1 MVWPLLVGRSMQ
13 IVLQL
18 LRRRRPLVFLAV
30 VFLIVGVLD
39 RCALADEDV
48 KEDRTETDRYAPL
61 DRRRVAAW
69 DHFEVSMGFLAG
81 QRTYTNTPFSL
92 SSGST
97 EGANGL
103 VSPFQ
108 ATPYDRVNAFGLRW
122 DARLVVSYVRMTVG
136 YDQPF
141 MALRLGDGQ
150 ATYPVGGAL
159 RDVQVRSIQSHDLRF
174 GIGGEYPIGPLAPFV
189 DIIGSVHWVGTTLA
203 IDGASHDYSAVT
215 FGFAAR
221 GGFRLHVRKWFFA
234 SASGEV
240 GLVGDE
246 RWGAELAVGFSI

>member
-1 MVWPLLVGRSMQ
+1 MTA
-13 IVLQL
+13 I
-18 LRRRRPLVFLAV
+18 LRRVRPLFFIVFAFLA
-30 VFLIVGVLD
+30 FESI
-39 RCALADEDV
+39 ALADE
-48 KEDRTETDRYAPL
+48 EPETEKTEKPSEPDRYAPL

-81 QRTYTNTPFSL
+81 QRTYTQTPFAMTSGGLDGASSL
-92 SSGST
+92 VT
-97 EGANGL
+97 
-103 VSPFQ
+103 PFQ
-108 ATPYDRVNAFGLRW
+108 STPYDRVNAFGLRW

-141 MALRLGDGQ
+141 MSLRLGDG
-150 ATYPVGGAL
+150 ASTMSVGGVN
-159 RDVQVRSIQSHDLRF
+159 RDVQVRGIRSHDLRF
-174 GIGGEYPIGPLAPFV
+174 GIGGEYPIGPIAPFV
-189 DIIGSVHWVGTTLA
+189 DIIGSVPWVDTTLA
-203 IDGASHDYSAVT
+203 IDGASHDYAATT

>member
-1 MVWPLLVGRSMQ
+1 MSAILSRLRPLLF
-13 IVLQL
+13 VLFA
-18 LRRRRPLVFLAV
+18 FLAFESV
-30 VFLIVGVLD
+30 
-39 RCALADEDV
+39 ALAADEP
-48 KEDRTETDRYAPL
+48 EDGKTETEKPTERPESDRYAPL

-81 QRTYTNTPFSL
+81 QRSYTQTPFAMTGGGIDGASSL
-92 SSGST
+92 VT
-97 EGANGL
+97 
-103 VSPFQ
+103 PFQ

-141 MALRLGDGQ
+141 MSLRLGDG
-150 ATYPVGGAL
+150 ATTMPVGGVA
-159 RDVQVRSIQSHDLRF
+159 RDVQVRGIRSHDLRF
-174 GIGGEYPIGPLAPFV
+174 GIGGEYPIGPIAPFV
-189 DIIGSVHWVGTTLA
+189 DIVGSVHWVDTTLA
-203 IDGASHDYSAVT
+203 IDGASHDYAATT

>member
-1 MVWPLLVGRSMQ
+1 MHF
-13 IVLQL
+13 VLQL
-18 LRRRRPLVFLAV
+18 LRHRRPLVFLAV
-30 VFLIVGVLD
+30 VFFVVAVID
-39 RCALADEDV
+39 RCALAAEDDP
-48 KEDRTETDRYAPL
+48 KEEHEPTDRYAPL
-61 DRRRVAAW
+61 DRRKVAAW
-69 DHFEVSMGFLAG
+69 DHFEISMGFLAG
-81 QRTYTNTPFSL
+81 QRSYTSTPFSMS
-92 SSGST
+92 SSGGT
-97 EGANGL
+97 DGANAL
-103 VSPFQ
+103 VAPFQ
-108 ATPYDRVNAFGLRW
+108 GTPYDRVNAYGLRW

-141 MALRLGDGQ
+141 LALRLGEGEG
-150 ATYPVGGAL
+150 TYPVGGVL
-159 RDVQVRSIQSHDLRF
+159 RDVQVRGLQSHDLRF
-174 GIGGEYPIGPLAPFV
+174 GIGGEYPIGPLAPFLDV
-189 DIIGSVHWVGTTLA
+189 IGYVHWVGTTLA

>member
-1 MVWPLLVGRSMQ
+1 MNL
-13 IVLQL
+13 VLQL
-18 LRRRRPLVFLAV
+18 LRRRRPLLFLAV
-30 VFLIVGVLD
+30 VFFVVFVVD
-39 RCALADEDV
+39 RCALASEGER
-48 KEDRTETDRYAPL
+48 EDRTEPDRYAPL
-61 DRRRVAAW
+61 DRRKVAAW
-69 DHFEVSMGFLAG
+69 DHFEISMGFMAG
-81 QRTYTNTPFSL
+81 QRSYTSTPFAL
-92 SSGST
+92 SSGPT
-97 EGANGL
+97 EGASGL
-103 VSPFQ
+103 VAPFQ
-108 ATPYDRVNAFGLRW
+108 STPYDRVNAYGLRW

-141 MALRLGDGQ
+141 MALQLGDG
-150 ATYPVGGAL
+150 AGTYSVGGIA
-159 RDVQVRSIQSHDLRF
+159 RDVQVRGIQSHDLRF

-189 DIIGSVHWVGTTLA
+189 DMIGYVHWVGTTVA

-240 GLVGDE
+240 GIVGDE